1 MHYKGM
7 KASLSGHCFNFCCDP
22 SGRIFRFWVAN
33 FSRVTR
39 QKRERECSENGHG
52 SLTNIKVAALLWWPI
67 HSHIKSGETKTTH
80 VSVGYKENRVCG
92 PLLQKPKKY
101 THHTL

>member
-1 MHYKGM
+1 MTWVGLGKLTFLVSGDWRSPGHY
-7 KASLSGHCFNFCCDP
+7 FNFCCDP

-52 SLTNIKVAALLWWPI
+52 SLTNIKVAN
-67 HSHIKSGETKTTH
+67 TFTH
-80 VSVGYKENRVCG
+80 QNWRNNNYLCLCR
-92 PLLQKPKKY
+92 L
-101 THHTL
+101 